1 MRFTLLTVS
10 SLIISTGFSSA
21 AVAGGFGF
29 NAIAGTHSESV
40 YLYDA
45 QGEKFEITQ
54 QQPAVGLGLQ
64 VILGDRDDDL
74 QGIMKFSWISNAP
87 AIHDII
93 DQGDIDGFSAGDGEL
108 QGSGR
113 FACVQDEDGNDTGNP
128 EPWLESHQSCGVYNV
143 ATASAGLQWRLWGDS
158 GGSMVTLTPSIGAGV
173 MTPDSS
179 EYLQVELAPG
189 FQYALSD
196 EMFFH
201 VEFATQLRFRKS
213 GSFGATSYTGIRY
226 MFD

>member
-1 MRFTLLTVS
+1 MRFTLLTIS

-29 NAIAGTHSESV
+29 NAIAGTHSEAV

-45 QGEKFEITQ
+45 QDEKFGITQ

-74 QGIMKFSWISNAP
+74 QGIMKFSWISNSP
-87 AIHDII
+87 ANHEGIETP
-93 DQGDIDGFSAGDGEL
+93 DGFSDVDGDI
-108 QGSGR
+108 QRSGR
-113 FACVQDEDGNDTGNP
+113 FACDDEGNP
-128 EPWLESHQSCGVYNV
+128 QSFLESHQECGVYNV

-158 GGSMVTLTPSIGAGV
+158 GGAMVTFTPSIGAGV
-173 MTPDSS
+173 MTPDSA

-201 VEFATQLRFRKS
+201 VEVATQLRFRKS